1 MIYLD
6 NNATT
11 RVADE
16 VVDAMRP
23 YYTEIFG
30 NPHSAHTLGRRAH
43 EGLER
48 ARGEVAN
55 LLNAAHDEIFFTSC
69 GTESNALVLRGFGSN
84 TSRRKVV
91 VSSVEHPS
99 VNLMVRQLADQ
110 REVEVATVGVD
121 GAGRLDLDQMRELVD
136 ESTAIVAVML
146 AQNETGVIHDVAS
159 VAEIAHAKGAHLLV
173 DAVQAAGKIP
183 IDVGTLGA
191 DFLSISG
198 HKFHAPKGIGALFIR
213 RGLKLAPMWR
223 GGGQES
229 GLRSGTEP
237 VALAVGL
244 GTAARL
250 AGAHLSDFA
259 RVRELRDAF
268 EDQVKRATPTAS
280 VNGHG
285 VKRLP
290 NTSNISFEGL
300 YGDEIV
306 LKLDEAGIC
315 VSAGAACHSGNREP
329 GAVMKAMHKP
339 VAQAL
344 GTVRFSLSRF
354 TTKEEIDH
362 AANVTCDVVQALPN
376 VRVSS

>member
-43 EGLER
+43 EGLESAR
-48 ARGEVAN
+48 AEVAN
-55 LLNAAHDEIFFTSC
+55 LLHASPDEIFFTSC
-69 GTESNALVLRGFGSN
+69 GTESNALVLRGFGAN

-110 REVEVATVGVD
+110 HDVEIAVAGVD
-121 GAGRLDLDQMRELVD
+121 SEGRLDLDQMREVVD

-146 AQNETGVIHDVAS
+146 AQNETGVVHDVAS
-159 VAEIAHAKGAHLLV
+159 VAEIAHAKGALLLV

-183 IDVGTLGA
+183 VDARALGA

-213 RGLKLAPMWR
+213 RGLKLSPLWR

-244 GTAARL
+244 GIAARL
-250 AGAHLSDFA
+250 AGTHLPDSP

-268 EDQVKRATPTAS
+268 EAQVTSGTAVAS
-280 VNGHG
+280 VNGRA
-285 VKRLP
+285 VERLP
-290 NTSNISFEGL
+290 NTASISFEGL

-339 VAQAL
+339 VSQAL

-354 TTKEEIDH
+354 TTAAEMER
-362 AANVTCDVVQALPN
+362 AANVTCDVVQSLQA